1 MPRSRDWLVQQ
12 GLAKKGK
19 GRLSF
24 AAKDAL
30 AKAIADG
37 IIFDDIR
44 QENPGEKLTIARQK
58 VRAEAVIKAL
68 EPTRD
73 ESIFYVVEP
82 GTKMGQSDVVIG
94 FDICFAC
101 NRHVRYC
108 THELPK
114 PPAWITSEEIFFE
127 KPVV

>member
-30 AKAIADG
+30 KEAIANG
-37 IIFDDIR
+37 ITFDDIR
-44 QENPGEKLTIARQK
+44 QDDSDASITIARQK
-58 VRAEAVIKAL
+58 VQAEAIVATL

-73 ESIFYVVEP
+73 ESIFYVLEP
-82 GTKMGQSDVVIG
+82 AIKQGQSDLVIG
-94 FDICFAC
+94 FDICSAC
-101 NRHVRYC
+101 NRHIRYC
-108 THELPK
+108 IHELPK
-114 PPAWITSEEIFFE
+114 PPAWVSSKEIFFE

>member
-1 MPRSRDWLVQQ
+1 MPRSREWLVKQ
-12 GLAKKGK
+12 GLAKEGK

-37 IIFDDIR
+37 MTFDDIR
-44 QENPGEKLTIARQK
+44 QDNPGSELKIARRK
-58 VRAEAVIKAL
+58 VQAEAVIVAL

-82 GTKMGQSDVVIG
+82 GTKMGQSDLVIG
-94 FDICFAC
+94 FEFCAAC
-101 NRHVRYC
+101 GKHVRYC
-108 THELPK
+108 THEMPK
-114 PPAWITSEEIFFE
+114 APAWVTSNEIFFE

>member
-44 QENPGEKLTIARQK
+44 QENPGDKLTIARRK
-58 VRAEAVIKAL
+58 VQAEAVIKTL

-82 GTKMGQSDVVIG
+82 AIKMGQSDVVIG

-101 NRHVRYC
+101 NRHIRYC
-108 THELPK
+108 IHDKPK
-114 PPAWITSEEIFFE
+114 PPAWITSDEIFFE
-127 KPVV
+127 KPVI